1 MSSDFLQALRRVFRG
16 SILTGEPLS
25 RHTTWRIGGPA
36 EFFAVPE
43 DRADL
48 AVLAGMA
55 SQAGVPWL
63 TLGMGSN
70 LLVRDGGM
78 RGVVI
83 HTARLQHLTFQEN
96 GLVRAGGGLP
106 LMRLIMACARM
117 GWRGLEPL
125 TGIPGTVGGA
135 IAMNAGAAG
144 LEIGQLVRQVLLI
157 DASGERTCPAE
168 TLAFGYRRS
177 AIGAAEVVAEVELL
191 LEGGAAAP
199 ALAEVEAKLVA
210 RRAAQ
215 AVEGPN
221 AGSVFKNPP
230 GAKAWQLIDQAGLRG
245 LQVGGAQVALE
256 HANFIVNRG
265 GASARDVLRLI
276 ELIRQRVQ
284 EVSGILLE
292 PEIRVVG
299 QDTEQ
304 NMEGAPADSA
314 LHALQRFSR

>member
-1 MSSDFLQALRRVFRG
+1 MGSDFLQGLRRAFRG
-16 SILTGEPLS
+16 RILTGEPLS
-25 RHTTWRIGGPA
+25 RHTTWRIGGMA

-48 AVLAGMA
+48 SVLLGMA
-55 SQAGVPWL
+55 SQSGIPWCI
-63 TLGMGSN
+63 LGMGSN

-83 HTARLQHLTFQEN
+83 HTARLQHLTFQDD
-96 GLVRAGGGLP
+96 GLVRAGAGLP
-106 LMRLIMACARM
+106 LMRLIMACART

-144 LEIGQLVRQVLLI
+144 LEIGQLVRQVLLV
-157 DASGERTCPAE
+157 DAGGERTCPAE
-168 TLAFGYRRS
+168 GLAFGYRHS
-177 AIGAAEVVAEVELL
+177 AIGAAEVVAEVEFL
-191 LEGGAAAP
+191 LERGAAVA
-199 ALAEVEAKLVA
+199 ALAEVEARLVA

-245 LQVGGAQVALE
+245 LQVGGAQVAPE

-265 GASARDVLRLI
+265 GASACDVLGLI

-284 EVSGILLE
+284 EFSGILLE

-299 QDTEQ
+299 QDAEQ
-304 NMEGAPADSA
+304 DLEGAPADPDS
-314 LHALQRFSR
+314 LALQRFSR